1 MRADEAGEDDLG
13 VVQDEEVVG
22 LEQAGKIPNLK
33 VTQGLGRAI
42 QKEETGRVARVG
54 GLGGDL
60 DRGKSVGQKGGK
72 SGERVCRLTIGVD

>member
-1 MRADEAGEDDLG
+1 MTTGGDDLG

-33 VTQGLGRAI
+33 VTKGLGRAI

-54 GLGGDL
+54 GLGGNL
-60 DRGKSVGQKGGK
+60 GRGQGVGQKGGE
-72 SGERVCRLTIGVD
+72 SR